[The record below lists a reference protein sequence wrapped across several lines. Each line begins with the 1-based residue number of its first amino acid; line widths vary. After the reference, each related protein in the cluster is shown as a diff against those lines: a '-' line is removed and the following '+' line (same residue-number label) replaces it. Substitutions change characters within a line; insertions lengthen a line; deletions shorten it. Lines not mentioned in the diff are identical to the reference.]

1 MNRILISVFF
11 LIIVS
16 FSCQEKSNIDFEK
29 EKQNVLNTDIKFSNF
44 SEKEGMKKA
53 FLNFADDEAVL
64 LRSNSMPIEGKEKI
78 GKSYTNLVDS
88 VFTLIWKPLN
98 VFISE
103 SADLAYTYGTY
114 TLKIK
119 NDTSETKG
127 TYLSIWKKQ
136 ENGAWKWILDTG
148 NEGLE

>member
-1 MNRILISVFF
+1 MNKILISFFF
-11 LIIVS
+11 LISVS
-16 FSCQEKSNIDFEK
+16 FSCQEKNIIDLEK
-29 EKQNVLNTDIKFSNF
+29 EKQNVLNTDIEFSNL

-53 FLNFADDEAVL
+53 FLTFADDEAVL
-64 LRSNSMPIEGKEKI
+64 LRSNLMPIEGKEKI
-78 GKSYTNLVDS
+78 GKSYTKVND
-88 VFTLIWKPLN
+88 TLFALTWKPLN
-98 VFISE
+98 VFISK

-114 TLKIK
+114 SLIIK

-136 ENGAWKWILDTG
+136 ENGTWKWVLDTG